1 MKKQYRR
8 LLGELFPKI
17 DDRNLKASI
26 GICAYEYVGDDMDGN
41 CGMCEL
47 DECILLKHKK
57 DKDAA
62 RHIKLFD
69 YIEEYPLIMVVTD
82 SSLSDEM
89 VKFIPVSVAKEN
101 TRYGAW

>member
-17 DDRNLKASI
+17 GDWNLKANI
-26 GICAYEYVGDDMDGN
+26 GICAYEYVGDDINGD

-47 DECILLKHKK
+47 DECILLEHIK

-62 RHIKLFD
+62 RHI
-69 YIEEYPLIMVVTD
+69 
-82 SSLSDEM
+82 
-89 VKFIPVSVAKEN
+89 KFIPVSVAKEN